1 MKPDA
6 LAYPK
11 SGAHG
16 ASRPKWLDVLV
27 LAKVRVNS
35 LVVATTAGGYYMAA
49 RDGIDWGVLLL
60 VSIGTALV
68 ASGAAAINQ
77 VDERDTDRLMNR
89 TRSRPMADGRMSVA
103 EGRTIAALFSAAGLL
118 LLWLSSN
125 TVATLVALATLVSYA
140 MIYTP
145 LKRRTSL
152 STIIGAVPGALP
164 PLIGWAA
171 VRGSVAGPQPW
182 VLFVI
187 MFVWQLPHFLAIA
200 WIFRDDYAR
209 AGLKMLPVVEGADG
223 RVTGRQTALWAA
235 TLLPLGLLPLV
246 FGLADTTYAVGSL
259 ALGVAQFLLAL
270 QFARRRSL
278 ATARG
283 LFYGSIVYLP
293 LLWAL
298 MAIGKR

>member
-11 SGAHG
+11 SDAHG

-35 LVVATTAGGYYMAA
+35 LVVATTAGGYYMAT
-49 RDGIDWGVLLL
+49 RDEIDWGMLLL
-60 VSIGTALV
+60 VSFGTALV

-89 TRSRPMADGRMSVA
+89 TRRRPMADGRMSVA
-103 EGRTIAALFSAAGLL
+103 EGRAIAALFSAAGLL
-118 LLWLSSN
+118 ILWLSSN
-125 TVATLVALATLVSYA
+125 AVATLVALATLVSYA

-223 RVTGRQTALWAA
+223 GVTGRQTALWAA
-235 TLLPLGLLPLV
+235 TLLPLGLLPLI

-278 ATARG
+278 AAARG
-283 LFYGSIVYLP
+283 LFYGSIAYLP

>member
-11 SGAHG
+11 SETHG
-16 ASRPKWLDVLV
+16 VSRPKWLDVLV

-49 RDGIDWGVLLL
+49 RDGIDWSVLLL
-60 VSIGTALV
+60 VAIGTALV

-89 TRSRPMADGRMSVA
+89 TRTRPMAEGRMSVA
-103 EGRTIAALFSAAGLL
+103 EGRAIAAIFSASGLL
-118 LLWLSSN
+118 ILWLASN
-125 TVATLVALATLVSYA
+125 AVATLVALATLVFYA

-152 STIIGAVPGALP
+152 STIVGAVPGALP

-171 VRGSVAGPQPW
+171 ARGSVAGPQPW
-182 VLFVI
+182 SLFVI

-209 AGLKMLPVVEGADG
+209 AGLKMLPVVDGPDGA
-223 RVTGRQTALWAA
+223 VTGRQTALWAA
-235 TLLPLGLLPLV
+235 ILLPLGLLPLM

-259 ALGVAQFLLAL
+259 ALGVAQFLLAF

>member
-1 MKPDA
+1 
-6 LAYPK
+6 
-11 SGAHG
+11 
-16 ASRPKWLDVLV
+16 
-27 LAKVRVNS
+27 
-35 LVVATTAGGYYMAA
+35 
-49 RDGIDWGVLLL
+49 
-60 VSIGTALV
+60 
-68 ASGAAAINQ
+68 
-77 VDERDTDRLMNR
+77 
-89 TRSRPMADGRMSVA
+89 MADGRMSVA
-103 EGRTIAALFSAAGLL
+103 EGRTIAAIFSAVGLL
-118 LLWLSSN
+118 ILWLSSN
-125 TVATLVALATLVSYA
+125 AVATLVALATLVFYA
-140 MIYTP
+140 LIYTP

-152 STIIGAVPGALP
+152 ATIIGAVPGALP

-200 WIFRDDYAR
+200 WIFRDDYGR
-209 AGLKMLPVVEGADG
+209 AGLKMLPVVEGPDG
-223 RVTGRQTALWAA
+223 GVTGRQTALWAA
-235 TLLPLGLLPLV
+235 TLIPLGLLPLM
-246 FGLADTTYAVGSL
+246 FGLADTTYAIGSL

-278 ATARG
+278 AAARG